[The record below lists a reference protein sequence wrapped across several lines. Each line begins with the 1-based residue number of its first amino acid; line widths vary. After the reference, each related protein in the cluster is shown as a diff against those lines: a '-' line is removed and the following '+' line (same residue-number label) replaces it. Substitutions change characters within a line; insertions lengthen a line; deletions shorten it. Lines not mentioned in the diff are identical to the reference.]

1 MSKPLKEDNDKAGIF
16 QNMDM
21 NSHNHEPSITYPCSN
36 NSLNKKQN
44 EQYSQKTEINN
55 IIETKK
61 ENITVIHTLN
71 INNNSKVNSN
81 IDFDFLSESNTNP
94 NSLLNKKTR
103 RDGNNNEINEEG
115 INQIQTN
122 KRKNYGKNNFIK
134 NGNELQDKGHFMN
147 FALKL
152 FFKLL
157 IKLIEN
163 IGNIKL
169 EKLNL
174 DDIFTDMEINKLILD
189 LPLYKIICFEGY
201 EKKKKF

>member
-115 INQIQTN
+115 INQIQNN
-122 KRKNYGKNNFIK
+122 KRKKYGKNNFIK